1 MAAKTALRQNGIAIR
16 ALRRKEGLS
25 VDDLATAVGVTAP
38 HMRNIENELRSASEE
53 HLARIAKVLDVP
65 LAAIR
70 MRSEVAA

>member
-1 MAAKTALRQNGIAIR
+1 MATRAPLRQNGIAIR

-25 VDDLATAVGVTAP
+25 VDELATAVGITPP

-53 HLARIAKVLDVP
+53 HLARIAKVLEVP

-70 MRSEVAA
+70 LREAEAA